1 MSVSRVEWEERKKER
16 KGEDEWGTYGEGE
29 EGSAEISET
38 SMEAMAG
45 RNIREREVRM
55 LIIKLYK

>member
-1 MSVSRVEWEERKKER
+1 M
-16 KGEDEWGTYGEGE
+16 GTYGEGE